1 MLRRKATSLRG
12 TRAPD
17 KSVSLILDWLTYQL
31 SITLLPMT
39 VLADLPVVITSSANS
54 APPTTF
60 IATPS
65 PSPGLPYMPP
75 LNVSSCSVVV
85 FPVNV
90 ESGTSASSFALRSVA
105 PSAFSSN
112 SVPPMRNTIRPPAG
126 TGSTYSWLAWLY
138 CSNAPSGKSVAVSS
152 GLDRPDPPSRFFSET
167 HVDRNRLA
175 VQTGFDCLLE
185 RQAADGDLPLKPA
198 SLVQRRGESGPCP
211 ADPEYARA
219 GRPGSRFGAPN
230 AKAPSALAPRALT
243 ASHPITPD

>member
-175 VQTGFDCLLE
+175 VQNGFRLPARAPSGGWGFAPETGVLGTTAG
-185 RQAADGDLPLKPA
+185 RVWTVP
-198 SLVQRRGESGPCP
+198 RRPRVRS
-211 ADPEYARA
+211 RA
-219 GRPGSRFGAPN
+219 GRPGSRFGAPMQ
-230 AKAPSALAPRALT
+230 KPRAL
-243 ASHPITPD
+243 SHPGL